1 MIDYD
6 TLYNSIIRGT
16 CIVIIGPEL
25 VVENGQSPGFFEL
38 FMKHLQ
44 DKGRDTQDLI
54 SEDGFFPFENKEEM
68 LTAIVN
74 FNESCSK
81 ERSSL
86 YKKIAEIPFR
96 LIFQVS
102 TDIKLHKT
110 YKDLGLKHRFLC
122 YNAQE
127 PTKDWGLDYLDE
139 EDPTILISLLLD
151 YNSEKECVNNAVLS
165 YEDFI
170 SFIGK
175 FYGNNP
181 LPVGILTAIKK
192 ATHIIF
198 LGYRFDKWYWKL
210 IFDLFNFPD
219 PDIRIAGKTNIAI
232 LNNETNGLFASKTF
246 YERQYKT
253 TFENQ
258 SIEKFISE
266 LHERFRLS
274 DKLLKT
280 AEQNDA
286 SFTAKSLAQKVITQC
301 KNSELAKA
309 IETMNDFEKLIGF
322 DVEYQNTIYEIIAS
336 FTDKIKSYVGRERPI
351 NEEFDTSR
359 IPSKDAKLIRGRI
372 FELMTEIKK
381 Q

>member
-16 CIVIIGPEL
+16 CILIIGPEL
-25 VVENGQSPGFFEL
+25 VVENGRSPGFFEL
-38 FMKHLQ
+38 FMKHLEE
-44 DKGRDTQDLI
+44 KGRDTKDLI

-74 FNESCSK
+74 FHESCSR
-81 ERSSL
+81 ERSTL
-86 YKKIAEIPFR
+86 YKNIAEIPFR

-127 PTKDWGLDYLDE
+127 PTKEWGLDYLDE
-139 EDPTILISLLLD
+139 EDPPILISLLLD
-151 YNSEKECVNNAVLS
+151 YNAEKEYVKNAVLS

-181 LPVGILTAIKK
+181 LPVGILTAIKR

-219 PDIRIAGKTNIAI
+219 PDIRVAGKTNIAI
-232 LNNETNGLFASKTF
+232 LNNDVNDAFASKAF

-253 TFENQ
+253 AFENQ
-258 SIEKFISE
+258 SIEKFISD
-266 LHERFRLS
+266 LHEKFKAS

-280 AEQNDA
+280 PDQNDK
-286 SFTAKSLAQKVITQC
+286 SFTARSLAQKVITQC
-301 KNSELAKA
+301 KNSGLAKA
-309 IETMNDFEKLIGF
+309 IETMNDFEKLDDLDPDF
-322 DVEYQNTIYEIIAS
+322 QKTIYEIIAS
-336 FTDKIKSYVGRERPI
+336 FTDKIKSYVGRERPS
-351 NEEFDTSR
+351 NEEFDTSK
-359 IPSKDAKLIRGRI
+359 IPRKDAIMIREQI